1 MNPKNN
7 DIMVYKANKLIEA
20 RYNLDLN
27 EQKLILYAASKI
39 DSLSDEKF
47 PRIELSLSDF
57 FNLIGNKE
65 SKNHDYM
72 KDVAKGLMAKQ
83 LEIQLPN
90 GGWELVQ
97 WVIKSTYEPNK
108 GIVSFQ
114 FHSDLVP
121 YLLKLGKHYKG
132 YPLQQVMQLN
142 SKYSIRLYE
151 LLIQWEYS
159 NHKSLTIETNE
170 LKKKMGIQEG
180 AYERF
185 GNFENYVIKTAVS
198 ELNNQSNIFVT
209 YEKIKVGRSIKQIK
223 FRFEVKNNQNSKS
236 IEEFRKLIDAGLANH
251 IREIKEMFN
260 DDKLAF
266 SDVELDRAYTLSFN
280 KLSSIKSIGDNLQE
294 AIYRYMLYYYEYTK
308 DKANRNAYNYFEDCL
323 KNDYDNLQVILKYTN
338 NISIIIYGEL
348 LK

>member
-236 IEEFRKLIDAGLANH
+236 IEEFRKLWGVHELLPKSKTIPLLTKEDKFSKYNSNNVARYIGQKMGKGICSIVYNTILMEKMQEGDVANFL
-251 IREIKEMFN
+251 IR
-260 DDKLAF
+260 
-266 SDVELDRAYTLSFN
+266 T
-280 KLSSIKSIGDNLQE
+280 KLSGNTGRNQYLIDTINDLNFLIVDILQGGV
-294 AIYRYMLYYYEYTK
+294 K
-308 DKANRNAYNYFEDCL
+308 F
-323 KNDYDNLQVILKYTN
+323 
-338 NISIIIYGEL
+338 
-348 LK
+348 